1 MHAYYKGGYII
12 LNTRNRKAKFTT
24 SMVNSIYSI
33 YEVKQILQKN
43 KMNSLGEN
51 NVQADMKLF
60 PNWFPMRSS

>member
-1 MHAYYKGGYII
+1 
-12 LNTRNRKAKFTT
+12 
-24 SMVNSIYSI
+24 MVNSIYSI
-33 YEVKQILQKN
+33 HEVKQILQKN